1 MFYYGGSFMLYKVSI
16 ALIVILLGFAFFKYT
31 GLVALHN
38 RVSFKSTDI
47 FKMDLPKTIEHL

>member
-1 MFYYGGSFMLYKVSI
+1 MLYKVSI